1 MEVRECIIED
11 EELHGVYA
19 MGYVSDPAIQENWIA
34 LSNVQLKAE
43 PDKRIV
49 TGAVLIPDKPIV
61 RLTPEG
67 DEYHIVFREATIR
80 KSAHLFLKR
89 NNHHTATIEHQ
100 FAVPGISVME
110 SWIVEDSKKDKA
122 AVLGFNVPKGTWML
136 SAYVKDDTIW
146 NDMIKG
152 GMLKGFSIEGKFK
165 QVEAKLGGQT
175 GGQSGGQ
182 ITLEQMIEEILQ
194 DSYSDYPEG
203 ATNNAKRALDWLREN
218 ENPND
223 CLTDVGFARANQLAN
238 REPISLD
245 TIKRMYNFKR
255 HEQNKDVPYTEGC
268 GGIAWDAWGGS
279 AGIRWAESKLREL
292 GQID

>member
-67 DEYHIVFREATIR
+67 DEYHIVFREATVR

-100 FAVPGISVME
+100 FAVPGISIME

-136 SAYVKDDTIW
+136 AAHVKDDTIW

-152 GMLKGFSIEGKFK
+152 GILKGFSIEGKFK
-165 QVEAKLGGQT
+165 QVEAKLTEQEDAPTGAPTGGQT
-175 GGQSGGQ
+175 D
-182 ITLEQMIEEILQ
+182 LEQLIAEIEKI
-194 DSYSDYPEG
+194 
-203 ATNNAKRALDWLREN
+203 
-218 ENPND
+218 
-223 CLTDVGFARANQLAN
+223 ANQ
-238 REPISLD
+238 
-245 TIKRMYNFKR
+245 
-255 HEQNKDVPYTEGC
+255 
-268 GGIAWDAWGGS
+268 
-279 AGIRWAESKLREL
+279 
-292 GQID
+292 